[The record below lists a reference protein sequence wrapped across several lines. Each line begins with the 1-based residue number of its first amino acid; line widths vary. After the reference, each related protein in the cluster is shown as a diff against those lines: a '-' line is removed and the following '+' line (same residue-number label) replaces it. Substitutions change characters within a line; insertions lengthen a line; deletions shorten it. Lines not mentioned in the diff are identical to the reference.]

1 MKPAT
6 RSTAPFPGLS
16 AALVG
21 LLACAAP
28 AFAQTPAPAA
38 APAEAAPTSA
48 PTPAPAP
55 GAPAVT
61 TAAPATGPA
70 SAETVVATVNGEA
83 ITLGQMIAMKS
94 GLTDQQTQGLPPA
107 ALYNLML
114 DQMIRQTAVAQL
126 GQGQVTARD
135 KAALEIDR
143 RAYLSGA
150 AMERIAAAEPTE
162 AELRAIYDKAFP
174 AQAEPKTEYSAAH
187 ILVETEEAAKA
198 VADELA
204 KGADFGTLAE
214 ERSTDN
220 SGPNKGDLGWFT
232 ADMMVKPFADAVVAL
247 DKGEVSAPVQS
258 QFGWHII
265 KLNDTRT
272 QTPPAFDEVKDQLA
286 LQVRRDRVEAA
297 IQAEVGRAAIEKVPG
312 VDPAALNNAA
322 LLEK

>member
-16 AALVG
+16 AALIAA
-21 LLACAAP
+21 LACAAP
-28 AFAQTPAPAA
+28 ALAEAPAPAPAVAAPPAPAA
-38 APAEAAPTSA
+38 APAA
-48 PTPAPAP
+48 
-55 GAPAVT
+55 GAPSVT

-70 SAETVVATVNGEA
+70 GADTVVATVNGEA

-107 ALYNLML
+107 ALYDLML

-126 GQGQVTARD
+126 GQGQITARD

-187 ILVETEEAAKA
+187 ILVETEETAKA
-198 VADELA
+198 IADELA

-232 ADMMVKPFADAVVAL
+232 ADMMVKPFADAVMAL
-247 DKGEVSAPVQS
+247 DKGEISAPVQS

-265 KLNDTRT
+265 KLNDSRT

-312 VDPAALNNAA
+312 VDPAALDNAA